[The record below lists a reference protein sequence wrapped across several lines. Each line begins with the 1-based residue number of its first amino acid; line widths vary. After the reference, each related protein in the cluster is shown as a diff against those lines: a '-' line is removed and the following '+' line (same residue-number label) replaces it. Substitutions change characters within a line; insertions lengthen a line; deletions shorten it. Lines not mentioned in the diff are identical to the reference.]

1 MAVLG
6 TGLAT
11 GLLLAFGHPS
21 AAIPAGHSH
30 RQCHYR
36 YHRLSVYGRMGW
48 SRESR
53 TLGKVNVMSGS
64 KFWARGA
71 ERQRESEIS
80 NGAQVVAGSLTA
92 ADRCDRCGARAYVR
106 VLLPNFLELLFCA
119 HHNRQYASALTKIAV
134 EIHDETGQLAGAAA

>member
-1 MAVLG
+1 
-6 TGLAT
+6 
-11 GLLLAFGHPS
+11 
-21 AAIPAGHSH
+21 
-30 RQCHYR
+30 
-36 YHRLSVYGRMGW
+36 
-48 SRESR
+48 
-53 TLGKVNVMSGS
+53 MSGS

-92 ADRCDRCGARAYVR
+92 ADRCDRCVARGYVR
-106 VLLPNFLELLFCA
+106 VMLPNFLELLFCA